1 MKNLSRISIL
11 IILVLA
17 TGCNRLEYVDKHL
30 GYDDLRKPLIRVC
43 VFVGDGNIVLGA
55 EASYVVRA
63 WPDSGGQEIYY
74 SASPLKI
81 KSEHG
86 LLSLLDTYGNLLERS
101 IRKAT
106 LTPQKSQGPLL
117 INGKRFRGI
126 LELYPQMDGTYYVV
140 NVLNI
145 EDYLR
150 GVLPPEIG
158 KLRENEFEAFK
169 AQAVAARTYALATR
183 DKYPDKHYDL
193 INDIRDQVYTGI
205 DGETDATNKAI
216 DQTRGQAITY
226 NGELIQAYYHS
237 TCAGSTDNIE
247 EVWDRDPLP
256 YLRSV
261 TDDDFC
267 KWSKFYDWNEL
278 FTVREFLDHIRT
290 YLSERGSG
298 AERVGSKLIDLQIVD
313 HTPAGRVK
321 SVQLE
326 TDKGTVMLY
335 KDQIRWAFGRSDS
348 PGIMKSTNFVV
359 DLDRGPDDSVQKVR
373 ITGYGYGHGVG
384 MCQCGAIGMARVG
397 YGYRDILTHYYAGV
411 KIEKLY

>member
-1 MKNLSRISIL
+1 MKNLFRLAILTIL
-11 IILVLA
+11 ILSA
-17 TGCNRLEYVDKHL
+17 GCSRLEYVDRHL

-43 VFVGDGNIVLGA
+43 VFVGDGKVVLGS

-74 SASPLKI
+74 SASPLQI

-86 LLSLLDTYGNLLERS
+86 LLSLLDTYGNPLERRL
-101 IRKAT
+101 RKAT
-106 LTPQKSQGPLL
+106 LTPKANHSPLL

-126 LELYPQMDGTYYVV
+126 LELYPEKDGTYYVV
-140 NVLNI
+140 NVLNV

-158 KLRENEFEAFK
+158 KLHKSEFEALK
-169 AQAVAARTYALATR
+169 AQAVAARTYALVTN
-183 DKYPDKHYDL
+183 DKYPNKHYDL

-205 DGETDATNKAI
+205 SGETNATNRAI

-226 NGELIQAYYHS
+226 HGELIQAYYHS
-237 TCAGSTDNIE
+237 TCAGRTENIE
-247 EVWDRDPLP
+247 EAWDRDPLP

-261 TDDDFC
+261 TDHDFC
-267 KWSKFYDWNEL
+267 QWSKFYDWNEL
-278 FTVREFLDHIRT
+278 FTVKEFLDHIRT
-290 YLSERGSG
+290 YLSESGSG
-298 AERVGSKLIDLQIVD
+298 SERVGSKLIDLQIVD
-313 HTPAGRVK
+313 HTLAGRVK
-321 SVQLE
+321 SVRLE
-326 TDKGTVMLY
+326 TEKGTVMLH
-335 KDQIRWAFGRSDS
+335 KDQIRWAFGRSDA

-359 DLDRGPDDSVQKVR
+359 DLDRGPSNEVQKVHV
-373 ITGYGYGHGVG
+373 TGYGYGHGVG

-397 YGYRDILTHYYAGV
+397 YSYRDILTRYYTGV